1 MMKLVEC
8 IPNFSVSRER
18 DEAAFNALVETAQ
31 AVAGCT
37 VLDVQPDGTHNR
49 CVFTLVGSPEG
60 IGEAAFRLAKRAME
74 VIDMTKHQG
83 AHPRMGATDVIPF
96 VPTMDMTVEEC
107 VELSR
112 QVAQRIW
119 EELGI
124 PSFLYEESATAPGR
138 VNLAKIRKGQFE
150 GMPEKLLEPEWAP
163 DFGQRKIHPTAGII
177 AIGARMPLVAF
188 NVNLDTDNVEIAKS
202 IAKAIR
208 GSSGGFKFCKAI
220 GLLLEDRNVAQVSMN
235 MVNYEGTPLYY
246 ASEMIRALA
255 DRWGVRI
262 IGTELVGLTP
272 AKALIDCADVLPCA
286 CPKRSFEGDEV
297 ERIGLVAQVQRD
309 VFVVALAVAG
319 RFGGVVALL
328 FGGEILAPAFRC
340 VGAVPAV
347 HLKEERLDRSGELAL
362 LDGERGSAVLLAGV
376 ESRVVVEA
384 AVVAV
389 ELLAGGDDVD
399 DAARAFGVV
408 FHRGFGDDFDLL
420 DLRGGHTADHVLE
433 ILEHRRRPS
442 VDQHLEIALS
452 VELHVALGVDGQLRH
467 FAQDLFECRRCGL
480 RIVFDRVGRF
490 LGVGRDER
498 FLDGDRHLVDVHAL
512 PQADRTGI
520 GRGSAERDGLR
531 FGIVAHHGDLQAVV
545 ARGCYNRVIANCE
558 KEV

>member
-37 VLDVQPDGTHNR
+37 VLDVQSDGTHNR

-163 DFGQRKIHPTAGII
+163 DFGERKIHPTAGII

-208 GSSGGFKFCKAI
+208 GSSGGFRYCKAI

-246 ASEMIRALA
+246 AYEMIRALA

-272 AKALIDCADVLPCA
+272 SKALIDCAEYYLKLENFDCH
-286 CPKRSFEGDEV
+286 K
-297 ERIGLVAQVQRD
+297 QVM
-309 VFVVALAVAG
+309 
-319 RFGGVVALL
+319 
-328 FGGEILAPAFRC
+328 EY
-340 VGAVPAV
+340 
-347 HLKEERLDRSGELAL
+347 
-362 LDGERGSAVLLAGV
+362 
-376 ESRVVVEA
+376 
-384 AVVAV
+384 
-389 ELLAGGDDVD
+389 
-399 DAARAFGVV
+399 
-408 FHRGFGDDFDLL
+408 
-420 DLRGGHTADHVLE
+420 
-433 ILEHRRRPS
+433 
-442 VDQHLEIALS
+442 
-452 VELHVALGVDGQLRH
+452 
-467 FAQDLFECRRCGL
+467 
-480 RIVFDRVGRF
+480 
-490 LGVGRDER
+490 
-498 FLDGDRHLVDVHAL
+498 HLV
-512 PQADRTGI
+512 GM
-520 GRGSAERDGLR
+520 E
-531 FGIVAHHGDLQAVV
+531 
-545 ARGCYNRVIANCE
+545 
-558 KEV
+558 